1 MKKMILATMT
11 LLALSLAQANPKALS
26 AQAAYEKSGKELLA
40 MINSG
45 KIDQAKA
52 ASLTDSMVKEGSALA
67 EIFAAS
73 NPTAK
78 KFMDF
83 VVSKVADMKKA
94 SFDVL
99 QKDYH
104 DGGAYTA
111 KNMKMK
117 ETDKDFINVK
127 KEENEKYLDPVHTIV
142 HPIMTLAAIKE
153 NKLAEA
159 KEELAEGLEQVVAT
173 VKQIK

>member
-1 MKKMILATMT
+1 MKKMILSTMT
-11 LLALSLAQANPKALS
+11 LLALSLANANPKAI
-26 AQAAYEKSGKELLA
+26 AAKDSYMKSGKELMA
-40 MINSG
+40 MVNSG
-45 KIDQAKA
+45 KIDQDKA
-52 ASLTDSMVKEGSALA
+52 TSLTDTMVKEGATIA
-67 EIFAAS
+67 EIYATL
-73 NPTAK
+73 NPQAK

-83 VVSKVADMKKA
+83 VVGKIPDMKKS

-117 ETDKDFINVK
+117 DADKDFINVK

-142 HPIMTLAAIKE
+142 HPIMTAVALKE
-153 NKLAEA
+153 NKIAEA
-159 KEELAEGLEQVVAT
+159 KEELAEGLEQVEST
-173 VKQIK
+173 LKQIK